1 MAERKRIA
9 AIVTAFFPAPHGS
22 HADLVVSKFAKGFP
36 TSDGRIVEPEV
47 DLVSMYVDQP
57 HWTGMETELAREYGI
72 ELHQSI
78 RGALTMTP
86 QGRPGHWTP
95 EDDERPGDLAVDG
108 VLIVAEHGDY
118 AGNERQRHL
127 YPRRYF
133 FEQVCGVFAMSGR
146 SVPVFND
153 KHLAYDWRDALWM
166 YERARELGVPFMAG
180 SALPLCSRGPE
191 LEHEPDTPIEEAL
204 SIGYIHPFLFGLDSY
219 GFHALEGL
227 QCMVERRDGGESGI
241 AAVQCLEGDA
251 VWEAGERGLW
261 SRELGRGCRGPRGE
275 AAPSAAVRR
284 TRGNVRRPGPA
295 QGGRADG
302 GQLPEPGRLHPGIR
316 RRPSRRH
323 VAVTRT
329 PPSVR
334 VRRQGERPGGEH
346 GLHSNGRS
354 GRALHLPG
362 PEHPGD
368 VRHRPAAVP
377 GGAHSPGQRSAR
389 LTHGV
394 ALQGTRPGGDAPPE
408 RGVQAVRPRS
418 DTPPNG
424 GLTAP
429 ARVTPKSTT
438 SVIPA
443 QAGIQSPAR
452 VISSSLTPGHA
463 CDTDYRRDRR
473 CRRALVLLRPI
484 PASETSSG
492 SFSQRRI
499 SAMWRAKWEVLQ
511 SSWLCWFQYSL

>member
-9 AIVTAFFPAPHGS
+9 VIVTAFFPASHGS

-36 TSDGRIVEPEV
+36 TSGGRVAEPEV

-72 ELHQSI
+72 EIHQSI

-108 VLIVAEHGDY
+108 VMIVAEHGDY
-118 AGNERQRHL
+118 AGNERHRHL

-191 LEHEPDTPIEEAL
+191 LEHEPGTPIEEAL

-241 AAVQCLEGDA
+241 TAVQCLEGDA

-261 SRELGRGCRGPRGE
+261 SRELAE
-275 AAPSAAVRR
+275 AAEARVGKLPPLRLFGVPVG
-284 TRGNVRRPGPA
+284 T
-295 QGGRADG
+295 ADG
-302 GQLPEPGRLHPGIR
+302 PVPLKADGRMEDNCKDPVVFILEYSDGLRAATLLLPG
-316 RRPSRRH
+316 
-323 VAVTRT
+323 T
-329 PPSVR
+329 PASVR

-346 GLHSNGRS
+346 GLHSNRRP

-377 GGAHSPGQRSAR
+377 GGAHAAGQRRAR
-389 LTHGV
+389 RADGV
-394 ALQGTRPGGDAPPE
+394 RATGACPGGDAPPQD
-408 RGVQAVRPRS
+408 GLQTVRPRA
-418 DTPPNG
+418 DTPPG
-424 GLTAP
+424 IGPVAPGL
-429 ARVTPKSTT
+429 
-438 SVIPA
+438 
-443 QAGIQSPAR
+443 
-452 VISSSLTPGHA
+452 
-463 CDTDYRRDRR
+463 RR
-473 CRRALVLLRPI
+473 CVAR
-484 PASETSSG
+484 ST
-492 SFSQRRI
+492 
-499 SAMWRAKWEVLQ
+499 
-511 SSWLCWFQYSL
+511 